1 MKTMKKIT
9 AVFLSVCMTIGL
21 GVTAGAAAP
30 REMQAVP
37 VEEPVQE
44 TQVEMTQEE
53 YEATLPAETLLA
65 MEQQEKPLEAYQN
78 LIATFPKDAN
88 GETICPNGYGGSMV
102 EGDQLVISLVN
113 PTEEMKE
120 DYLERCKLDTCVTFR
135 KVENSLNDLE
145 AVRTQADQLQNQGF
159 DVVSTSIDVKNNE
172 LVVGLNQEEHT
183 LSKAVPRADQ
193 DFFGIDLFSALI
205 GDQRKAQLALND
217 LPVRVTM
224 ETPAISA
231 VNVRGG
237 NGLSLSSSGS
247 YSFSC
252 GFAGRYE
259 GKNAII
265 TCGHGNENWPS
276 VYLSGTKIGEV
287 VKYRG
292 NPSNMSIGVNALGDF
307 AIVETNSNASL
318 SNRLGNGA
326 LVVSAGSVPVGT
338 TVSKYGASTATS
350 SGTVQQ
356 IGTNVK
362 YNMGQTEYFGKNLW
376 TIGMTKSGSNK
387 LCAKGDSGGPVYRK
401 YGSGVQANAVVTA
414 FRTNSSGIATLMYVS
429 PISLAQEVGFA
440 VKTS

>member
-9 AVFLSVCMTIGL
+9 AALLSVCMTVGL
-21 GVTAGAAAP
+21 GATAGAAAP
-30 REMQAVP
+30 NEMQAMP

-159 DVVSTSIDVKNNE
+159 DVVSTGIDVKNNE
-172 LVVGLNQEEHT
+172 LVVGLNQEKH
-183 LSKAVPRADQ
+183 LLPKAVPNAGS
-193 DFFGIDLFSALI
+193 DFIGIDLFSVLT

-217 LPVRVTM
+217 LPVRVEMT
-224 ETPAISA
+224 EPAEAFATS
-231 VNVRGG
+231 VRGG
-237 NGLSLSSSGS
+237 HGITSSYAPSS
-247 YSFSC
+247 TTSC
-252 GFAGRYE
+252 GAAGTYN
-259 GKNAII
+259 GKAAIV
-265 TCGHGNENWPS
+265 TCGHYNPLGYS
-276 VYLSGTKIGEV
+276 IYRSGTKIGEV
-287 VKYRG
+287 VKYQ
-292 NPSNMSIGVNALGDF
+292 VNLGLDNSLGDYS
-307 AIVETNSNASL
+307 IVQTNSNASL
-318 SNRLGNGA
+318 SNRLANAA
-326 LVVSAGSVPVGT
+326 LVVSAGSVPTGT
-338 TVSKYGASTATS
+338 TVSKYGATTGHS

-356 IGTNVK
+356 IGTNVD
-362 YNMGQTEYFGKNLW
+362 YGLNGVIYHGRGLW
-376 TIGMTKSGSNK
+376 TIGMMISGGK
-387 LCAKGDSGGPVYRK
+387 APCAGGDSGAPVYRK
-401 YGSGVQANAVVTA
+401 YGSGVQLNALVTA
-414 FRTNSSGIATLMYVS
+414 GTIQGSVMLVYATS
-429 PISLAQEVGFA
+429 ISTVQNAGFK
-440 VKTS
+440 VRVN